1 MERERAALVVYN
13 SGDNVLARHPIADDR
28 LASANHSAMWQQRY
42 DACVSWLN
50 ALRVD
55 MPHRH

>member
-28 LASANHSAMWQQRY
+28 LASANHSAMWQQRN
-42 DACVSWLN
+42 DACISWLN
-50 ALRVD
+50 ALRAD
-55 MPHRH
+55 MPHCH